1 MTHSTTIGVSIIK
14 GLLLKRWQENGTCP
28 PPRSNTKVL
37 DLKNRWLN
45 YKVSLSLV
53 VAIPKLFPSLPINLV
68 GDAVRTSP
76 IIISTEFLQ
85 RPQNLQRGHQYRLFR
100 SRLIFIPFVQSNGF
114 CRKKCKVFNETKMNE
129 AKWLLTFD
137 VFHCSSHSCFYLL
150 LVLCCFSL
158 TMLFSR
164 CVRVQKDMI
173 FAPLKKM
180 PLFFLPKTNSK

>member
-1 MTHSTTIGVSIIK
+1 MPVTVYHHQQLELFFLILLLIQMTHTTIGVSIIK

-28 PPRSNTKVL
+28 PPHSNTKVL

-85 RPQNLQRGHQYRLFR
+85 RPQNMQRGHQYRLFR
-100 SRLIFIPFVQSNGF
+100 SRLIFIPFVHPMAFVEKKMQSLLQWNEDE
-114 CRKKCKVFNETKMNE
+114 RSEVTFNI
-129 AKWLLTFD
+129 WR
-137 VFHCSSHSCFYLL
+137 
-150 LVLCCFSL
+150 FSL
-158 TMLFSR
+158 LFSF
-164 CVRVQKDMI
+164 V
-173 FAPLKKM
+173 F
-180 PLFFLPKTNSK
+180 LFTFSSVLL

>member
-1 MTHSTTIGVSIIK
+1 MPVTVYHHQQLELFFLILLLIQMTHSTTIGVSIIK

-28 PPRSNTKVL
+28 PPHSNTKVL

-114 CRKKCKVFNETKMNE
+114 CRKKCKVCLNETKMNSNE
-129 AKWLLTFD
+129 VTFNIWR
-137 VFHCSSHSCFYLL
+137 
-150 LVLCCFSL
+150 FSL
-158 TMLFSR
+158 LFSF
-164 CVRVQKDMI
+164 V
-173 FAPLKKM
+173 F
-180 PLFFLPKTNSK
+180 LFTFSSVLL